1 MNLLGA
7 MSRFYFILGIVSNI
21 QWKLLLEVLRMATRD
36 LELRRLR
43 YFLAVAE
50 EQNFSRAAVRVGIQ
64 QPPLSQQIRQIE
76 EILGYIFDRNSRGA
90 YLTQAGK
97 VFEQY
102 ARRSLAALAEGQN
115 AGYLASRGM
124 SGTLT
129 LGFAASLL
137 STNLT
142 DAIRSYRGEY
152 PAVRL
157 VLRELT
163 TNAQIESLRRNE
175 IDLGLGREADNVINL
190 VSERILNEPL
200 YAFFS
205 KNHPLVSRTSVSP
218 EASSESRSCSF
229 PDMWAANSMI

>member
-90 YLTQAGK
+90 YLDRK
-97 VFEQY
+97 
-102 ARRSLAALAEGQN
+102 
-115 AGYLASRGM
+115 
-124 SGTLT
+124 
-129 LGFAASLL
+129 
-137 STNLT
+137 
-142 DAIRSYRGEY
+142 
-152 PAVRL
+152 
-157 VLRELT
+157 
-163 TNAQIESLRRNE
+163 
-175 IDLGLGREADNVINL
+175 
-190 VSERILNEPL
+190 
-200 YAFFS
+200 
-205 KNHPLVSRTSVSP
+205 SVV
-218 EASSESRSCSF
+218 
-229 PDMWAANSMI
+229 